1 MTKSNKD
8 DMADMDSIANISLE
22 IRSVLDKIETLKEA
36 LDSGTDLPEFTPVTK
51 KSDEI
56 NESDIAAESDLQQ
69 RQISDIQLTQDQESK
84 SLDASKNNQ
93 NTLGAADSKSIIN
106 EAEHLKLVS
115 TVKETGFKKPMEL
128 SADSNVESKVHVES
142 LTSKPTESKQQDQL
156 IAKTDNQPISK
167 NKIEAIKG
175 LANKTS
181 SDEPDDRIKVP
192 AESLETN
199 VNKIENNQGL
209 DMVVIDEKRDDEAVS
224 TNDEIQKNKPK
235 SQETKATKTEDRK
248 EDSSDKAREVKQTE
262 ILKKEP
268 SDVELEQQHKHVL
281 NINGQEKAVD
291 KLTEESDIPKV
302 SVEEANKLG
311 IESSKAE
318 LLKDAS
324 HLHIE
329 EANKISNTDMK
340 AKPEAKEHKID
351 SDSNAALLVKSE
363 QLVNDV
369 EKDVTM
375 TSGVLE
381 KETTLTELKQQ
392 DNLDETTISKEKELK
407 TEHIELTE
415 DLVEKH
421 VSERIESE
429 TKTEENKSNESEVS
443 EVTIQETKLT
453 ELPPEKMQ
461 LESVMTEKSSE
472 VINESLSQ
480 DSHSQAISQKKELS
494 EEIQRKVEE
503 RVATVSQK
511 DTNHEQSLG
520 AEKTNGTVI
529 PDISDSKP
537 MQDQSSET
545 HNSISTPSDNS
556 DKALLK
562 PNSEEHL
569 PVENHLIADGKYTD
583 ETAGGHVEK
592 EAVSEQDR
600 NKTDTVIKE
609 TSIDNE
615 IENETEEQSKAA
627 DESNVQSKL
636 DETEKQDNK
645 SDTPVK
651 ENEGLINELIEEIIK
666 PTQSKRDVKL
676 PDLDGK
682 VGAVITASQKSPV
695 LTGNEIDK
703 LSNAVNLDILEEEN
717 KATASDTTV
726 VDDVRNEVANTM
738 EIIEVAIESETAK
751 RNTELPNLDFK
762 NIQNKAVS
770 SVEQTKSTCNEIM
783 LEEDN
788 NKSQNIP
795 DKAASVNELN
805 TDRDEEK
812 THMRNVGSQTE
823 SKLISVDNDEMRES
837 TELNSKV
844 DAPTEPE
851 SDNKALETINQENI
865 IQKSDEASELMAEVK
880 QSVNNVSDNSK
891 RWSAISE
898 DEKRSSMS
906 SVSGDSEY
914 LDALCCS
921 TNKDLKC
928 KHDSTPDSVYATP
941 DREISKGSFVTDDET
956 SSSSEIVEKANTED
970 VKETPTTKE
979 EVGKNKLEEK
989 QDIKGE
995 DNLNKEKKSINVR
1008 GMCVQCCKIPP

>member
-36 LDSGTDLPEFTPVTK
+36 LDSGTDLPEFTPVAK

-56 NESDIAAESDLQQ
+56 NESEIAADSDLQQ
-69 RQISDIQLTQDQESK
+69 RQISDIQLTQHQESK
-84 SLDASKNNQ
+84 SLDASRNNQ
-93 NTLGAADSKSIIN
+93 KTLDAADSKSNIN
-106 EAEHLKLVS
+106 EAEHLQLVS
-115 TVKETGFKKPMEL
+115 TVQETGLKKPNQL

-142 LTSKPTESKQQDQL
+142 LMPKSTESKQQDQL
-156 IAKTDNQPISK
+156 IAEVDNQPLSE
-167 NKIEAIKG
+167 NKIDAIKG

-199 VNKIENNQGL
+199 VNKIENHQDL
-209 DMVVIDEKRDDEAVS
+209 DMVVIDKKQGNEAVL

-235 SQETKATKTEDRK
+235 AQETKATKTEERK
-248 EDSSDKAREVKQTE
+248 GDSNDKVREAKQTE

-268 SDVELEQQHKHVL
+268 SDVELEQKHKHDL

-291 KLTEESDIPKV
+291 KLTEESDIHKV

-324 HLHIE
+324 HLRIE
-329 EANKISNTDMK
+329 EANKISNTDMM
-340 AKPEAKEHKID
+340 AKPEAKDHKIA
-351 SDSNAALLVKSE
+351 SDSNAATLVKSE

-392 DNLDETTISKEKELK
+392 DNLEETTISKENELK
-407 TEHIELTE
+407 LEHIELTE

-421 VSERIESE
+421 VSERTESE
-429 TKTEENKSNESEVS
+429 TKTEENKSNDSEVS

-461 LESVMTEKSSE
+461 TEYVMTEKSSE
-472 VINESLSQ
+472 VVNESLSQ
-480 DSHSQAISQKKELS
+480 DSHSQTIFQKRELS
-494 EEIQRKVEE
+494 EEIQGKVEE

-520 AEKTNGTVI
+520 AEKTNGTVM

-537 MQDQSSET
+537 MQDQSSEI
-545 HNSISTPSDNS
+545 HNSICTPSDIS

-562 PNSEEHL
+562 PSSEENL
-569 PVENHLIADGKYTD
+569 PVEKHLIADGKCTD
-583 ETAGGHVEK
+583 ETAEGHVEK
-592 EAVSEQDR
+592 EAVGEQDL

-615 IENETEEQSKAA
+615 ITNETVEQSKATV
-627 DESNVQSKL
+627 ESKVQSNV

-645 SDTPVK
+645 LDTPVK
-651 ENEGLINELIEEIIK
+651 ENEGVINELIEEIIK

-682 VGAVITASQKSPV
+682 VGAVITASQKFP
-695 LTGNEIDK
+695 LLPENEIDK
-703 LSNAVNLDILEEEN
+703 SSNVVNSNFLKEED
-717 KATASDTTV
+717 KTTASDTTV

-738 EIIEVAIESETAK
+738 EIIEEAIESETAK

-770 SVEQTKSTCNEIM
+770 IVEQTNSTCNEIM
-783 LEEDN
+783 SEEDN
-788 NKSQNIP
+788 DKCQNIP
-795 DKAASVNELN
+795 DKSASVNELN
-805 TDRDEEK
+805 TNRVEEN

-823 SKLISVDNDEMRES
+823 SKLSSVGNDEMRES
-837 TELNSKV
+837 TELNNQV
-844 DAPTEPE
+844 DAPTKLE

-880 QSVNNVSDNSK
+880 QSVNNISDNSK

-898 DEKRSSMS
+898 DEKRLSMS

-941 DREISKGSFVTDDET
+941 DREISKGSSVTDDET

-970 VKETPTTKE
+970 VKETLSTKE
-979 EVGKNKLEEK
+979 EVGTNKIDEK